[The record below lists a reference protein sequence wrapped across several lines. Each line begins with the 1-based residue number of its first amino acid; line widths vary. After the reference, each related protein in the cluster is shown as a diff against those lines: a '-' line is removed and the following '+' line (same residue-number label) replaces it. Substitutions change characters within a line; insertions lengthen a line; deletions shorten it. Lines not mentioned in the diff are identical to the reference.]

1 MKTEDLKAILEDG
14 DLSLEEKT
22 SKIQALNGVDVNA
35 EKEKNASKI
44 AKLEEQVTTLTNKN
58 SELTTEAS
66 KYADY
71 EELKEFKA
79 KAQEKEEENRKI
91 DFLKA
96 QGCKYPELFAG
107 KVDFT
112 KGKYNDEKK
121 TFEGLDDAVK
131 GLKDSYKAMFEVK
144 PGNPSINPGTDKGS
158 NEEMSGVEKAFYNN
172 NPDLMPKN

>member
-1 MKTEDLKAILEDG
+1 MKTEDLKKILENG
-14 DLSLEEKT
+14 DLSVEEKA
-22 SKIQALNGVDVNA
+22 SKIQALNGIDVNA
-35 EKEKNASKI
+35 EKDKNASKI
-44 AKLEEQVTTLTNKN
+44 AKLEEQVTTLTTKN

-79 KAQEKEEENRKI
+79 KAQEKEEEGRKI

-96 QGCKYPELFAG
+96 QGCKYPELFVG

-112 KGKYNDEKK
+112 KGKYNEDKK

-131 GLKDSYKAMFEVK
+131 GLKDGYKGMFEVK
-144 PGNPSINPGTDKGS
+144 QGSQSINPGTDKGS
-158 NEEMSGVEKAFYNN
+158 NDDMSGVEKAFYKA
-172 NPDLMPKN
+172 NPHLMPKN